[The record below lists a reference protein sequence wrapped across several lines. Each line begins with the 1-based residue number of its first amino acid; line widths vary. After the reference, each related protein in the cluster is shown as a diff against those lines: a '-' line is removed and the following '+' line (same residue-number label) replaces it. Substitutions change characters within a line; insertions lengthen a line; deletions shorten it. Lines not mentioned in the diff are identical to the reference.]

1 MKAVVAA
8 FNQEK
13 ALVGAFSVSVQ
24 LHRLI
29 VYSTRQAAAA
39 VRWWRVSVE
48 VCGMLLLF
56 LGVDKINFSDISL
69 LRQRQEFRNI
79 FSCNDSNIFSSDGV
93 KYFPLSPGRSQR
105 HFVAFCLTFVRI

>member
-1 MKAVVAA
+1 MI
-8 FNQEK
+8 
-13 ALVGAFSVSVQ
+13 VQ

-69 LRQRQEFRNI
+69 LPQRQEFRNN

-105 HFVAFCLTFVRI
+105 HFVTFCLTFVRI

>member
-1 MKAVVAA
+1 MFIFTFEAT
-8 FNQEK
+8 
-13 ALVGAFSVSVQ
+13 LD
-24 LHRLI
+24 
-29 VYSTRQAAAA
+29 RQQQ
-39 VRWWRVSVE
+39 RVSVE